1 MPASAEVPRRLGRP
15 PASSSVETRQ
25 RILDVARQA
34 FAEQGW
40 ETTTNHDVAEK
51 AGVTSAA
58 LYHYFDSKLD
68 MYLAVHDAAQEV
80 VGREFATAAAT
91 SDSFVGQFAAMLE
104 TAYRLNEHD
113 PSLARF
119 LGSSRVDVTR
129 HPELEKAIR
138 RRRQVGDELVVG
150 LIDIGVATGEIAPSR
165 RGEIAS
171 LARVILVGLNDAVSN
186 DLTRQREAIDGIRA
200 LLEGRLIE
208 PDRSRRESIGGEVGR
223 HHAH

>member
-1 MPASAEVPRRLGRP
+1 
-15 PASSSVETRQ
+15 
-25 RILDVARQA
+25 VAQQA

-40 ETTTNHDVAEK
+40 ETTTNHHVAER

-68 MYLAVHDAAQEV
+68 MYLAVHDAAQEL
-80 VGREFATAAAT
+80 VGREFSTAATT
-91 SDSFVGQFAAMLE
+91 SDTFVGQFEAMLE
-104 TAYRLNEHD
+104 TAYRLNELD

-138 RRRQVGDELVVG
+138 RRRQVGEEVVAG
-150 LIDIGVATGEIAPSR
+150 LLEIGIATGEIAPSR
-165 RGEIAS
+165 RREIAS
-171 LARVILVGLNDAVSN
+171 MARVILVGLNDAVSD
-186 DLTRQREAIDGIRA
+186 DLTRQRAAIDGIRA

-208 PDRSRRESIGGEVGR
+208 PIRSRRESIGGEVGR
-223 HHAH
+223 HDAH